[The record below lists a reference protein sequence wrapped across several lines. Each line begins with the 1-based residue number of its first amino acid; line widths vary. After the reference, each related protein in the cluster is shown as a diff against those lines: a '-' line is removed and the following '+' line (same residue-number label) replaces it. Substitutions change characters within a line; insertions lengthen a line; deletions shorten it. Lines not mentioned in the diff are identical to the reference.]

1 MKLRIR
7 KLLFLGIP
15 EDFHS
20 TLVTKDSIHLQ
31 WNSSADD
38 LRSGHHI
45 TYQLRY
51 SVIDSEIPPHPY
63 DEKYS
68 IHINI
73 SDTKTILSNLKPST
87 RYSIY
92 VVSVNSYGYS
102 LPSLVLL
109 ITTKS
114 EDEDNAKSDVI
125 RSQLGPPHGIELIH
139 QSTDSLS
146 FKWLPPY
153 YTPPD
158 VSLLY
163 DVRKFHN

>member
-1 MKLRIR
+1 MSNI
-7 KLLFLGIP
+7 GIP

-20 TLVTKDSIHLQ
+20 TLVTKNTIHLK
-31 WNSSADD
+31 WNSSSDD
-38 LRSGHHI
+38 MRSGQHVS
-45 TYQLRY
+45 YQIRY

-63 DEKYS
+63 EDKYS

-73 SDTKTILSNLKPST
+73 SDTKTILSDLKPST

-102 LPSLVLL
+102 LPSMVLL
-109 ITTKS
+109 ITTGS
-114 EDEDNAKSDVI
+114 EDEGNDRSGII
-125 RSQLGPPHGIELIH
+125 RSQLGPPHSIELIH
-139 QSTDSLS
+139 QTTDSLS

-153 YTPPD
+153 YMPPD

-163 DVRKFHN
+163 DVSN